1 MNKVFES
8 FMAPQ
13 FNQFTAYRKQLGYEP
28 EQIRSVLL
36 DFDRYLQKRAVPDLN
51 HLTPAFF
58 LKLRASIHE
67 DPNTVNRVL
76 SGLRALFAFLV
87 RQGLYTQN
95 PLDDIPA
102 RGQRYFVPFIFT
114 MSQTDQLLQAVCQTI
129 RHLPRYF
136 LFDVAMYLSILLM
149 ARCGMRINEPLRLR
163 QDHYRPDEG
172 TVYIEKTKF
181 RKDRLIPLPAAVSKE
196 LDDYLKLRQMLGS
209 DDQNPYL
216 LARKKQRGLHENQ
229 VRHVFH
235 RAVEAIGIREQRQI
249 IGDMTFGKPVPHSL
263 RHSFAINTL
272 TQIKARGQNP
282 QHALPVLAAYM
293 GHRKYQYTGA
303 YLKVNH
309 ARDRNGLIEFAK
321 SQLDVI

>member
-1 MNKVFES
+1 
-8 FMAPQ
+8 MAPQ
-13 FNQFTAYRKQLGYEP
+13 LKQFAAYRKQLGYEP
-28 EQIRSVLL
+28 DSIRSVLL
-36 DFDRYLQKRAVPDLN
+36 DFDRYLQKQAVADPSR
-51 HLTPAFF
+51 LTPEFF
-58 LKLRASIHE
+58 LKLRAGIHE

-87 RQGLYTQN
+87 RQGQYAQN

-114 MSQTDQLLQAVCQTI
+114 MPQTDQLLQAVCKTI
-129 RHLPRYF
+129 RHRPRYF
-136 LFDVAMYLSILLM
+136 LFDVAVYLSILLM
-149 ARCGMRINEPLRLR
+149 ARCGMRINEPLRLQ
-163 QDHYRPDEG
+163 QDNYRPDEG
-172 TVYIEKTKF
+172 TIYIEKTKF
-181 RKDRLIPLPAAVSKE
+181 RKDRLIPLPVAVRKE
-196 LDDYLKLRQMLGS
+196 IDDYLKLRQLFAG

-216 LARKKQRGLHENQ
+216 LARKKHRGLHENQ
-229 VRHVFH
+229 VRNVFH
-235 RAVEAIGIREQRQI
+235 WAVDAIGIGQQREI

-272 TQIKARGQNP
+272 TQIKACGHSA

-309 ARDRNGLIEFAK
+309 AHDRSGLIEFAK
-321 SQLDVI
+321 SQLEVI

>member
-13 FNQFTAYRKQLGYEP
+13 LKQFAAYRKQLGYEP
-28 EQIRSVLL
+28 KAMRSTLL
-36 DFDRYLQKRAVPDLN
+36 DFDRYLQKNAVDQSQ
-51 HLTPAFF
+51 LTPAFF
-58 LKLRASIHE
+58 LKLRASIHQ

-114 MSQTDQLLQAVCQTI
+114 MPQTDQLLQAVCQTI

-136 LFDVAMYLSILLM
+136 LFDVAVYLSILLM
-149 ARCGMRINEPLRLR
+149 ARCGMRINEPLRL
-163 QDHYRPDEG
+163 QQKNYRADEG

-181 RKDRLIPLPAAVSKE
+181 RKDRLIPLPAAAKKE
-196 LDDYLKLRQMLGS
+196 LDDYLKLRELFGA
-209 DDQNPYL
+209 DDQNPHL
-216 LARKKQRGLHENQ
+216 LARKNQLGLHENP
-229 VRHVFH
+229 VRNVFH
-235 RAVEAIGIREQRQI
+235 RAVKAIGIDQEREI

-272 TQIKARGQNP
+272 TQIKARGHNP

-309 ARDRNGLIEFAK
+309 ARDRSGLIEFAK
-321 SQLDVI
+321 SQMEVI

>member
-13 FNQFTAYRKQLGYEP
+13 LKQFAAYRKQLGYEP
-28 EQIRSVLL
+28 KAMRSTLL
-36 DFDRYLQKRAVPDLN
+36 DFDRYLQKNAVDQSQ
-51 HLTPAFF
+51 LTPAFF
-58 LKLRASIHE
+58 LKLRATIHE

-87 RQGLYTQN
+87 RQGQVAVN

-102 RGQRYFVPFIFT
+102 RGQRYFVPFIFS
-114 MSQTDQLLQAVCQTI
+114 MQQTDQLLQAMCQTI

-136 LFDVAMYLSILLM
+136 LFDVAVYLSILLM
-149 ARCGMRINEPLRLR
+149 ARCGLRINEPLRLQR
-163 QDHYRPDEG
+163 KNYRADEG
-172 TVYIEKTKF
+172 TIYIEKTKF
-181 RKDRLIPLPAAVSKE
+181 RKDRLIPLPKATQKE
-196 LDDYLKLRQMLGS
+196 IDDYLRLREVLGA
-209 DDQNPYL
+209 DDQNLHL
-216 LARKKQRGLHENQ
+216 LARKKQRGLSENH
-229 VRHVFH
+229 VRNVFH
-235 RAVEAIGIREQRQI
+235 RAVKAIGIDQEREI

-309 ARDRNGLIEFAK
+309 ARDRSGLIEFAK
-321 SQLDVI
+321 SQLEVI

>member
-8 FMAPQ
+8 FMASQLKQ
-13 FNQFTAYRKQLGYEP
+13 FAAYRKQLGYEP
-28 EQIRSVLL
+28 NGIRSVLL
-36 DFDRYLQKRAVPDLN
+36 DFDRYLQKNAVDQSQ
-51 HLTPAFF
+51 LTPAFF

-102 RGQRYFVPFIFT
+102 RGRRYFVPFIFT
-114 MSQTDQLLQAVCQTI
+114 MPQTDQLLQAVCQNI
-129 RHLPRYF
+129 RHRPRYF
-136 LFDVAMYLSILLM
+136 LFDVALYLSILLM
-149 ARCGMRINEPLRLR
+149 ARCGMRINEPLRL
-163 QDHYRPDEG
+163 QLDNYRPDEG

-181 RKDRLIPLPAAVSKE
+181 RKERLIPLPVAVRKE
-196 LDDYLKLRQMLGS
+196 LDDYLKLRELFGG

-216 LARKKQRGLHENQ
+216 LARKKHRSLHENQ
-229 VRHVFH
+229 VRHVFN
-235 RAVEAIGIREQRQI
+235 RAVDAIGIREQRQI

-309 ARDRNGLIEFAK
+309 ARDRSGLIEFAK

>member
-1 MNKVFES
+1 MNKGFES
-8 FMAPQ
+8 FMAAQ
-13 FNQFTAYRKQLGYEP
+13 LRQFTAYRQQLGYKP
-28 EQIRSVLL
+28 DGIRSVLL
-36 DFDRYLQKRAVPDLN
+36 DFDRYLKKNAVDQSQ
-51 HLTPAFF
+51 LTPEFF

-87 RQGLYTQN
+87 RQGFYTQN

-102 RGQRYFVPFIFT
+102 RGQRYFVPFVFT
-114 MSQTDQLLQAVCQTI
+114 MSQTDQLLQAVCQSL
-129 RHLPRYF
+129 RHQPRYF
-136 LFDVAMYLSILLM
+136 PFDVALYLSILLM
-149 ARCGMRINEPLRLR
+149 ARCGMRINEPLRLMR
-163 QDHYRPDEG
+163 EHYRPDEG

-181 RKDRLIPLPAAVSKE
+181 RKDRLIPLPKAVQKE
-196 LDDYLKLRQMLGS
+196 LDDYLRLRQLFGADNQS
-209 DDQNPYL
+209 PYL
-216 LARKKQRGLHENQ
+216 LASKKQRGFHENQ
-229 VRHVFH
+229 VRYVFH
-235 RAVEAIGIREQRQI
+235 RAVDAIGIREQRQI

-272 TQIKARGQNP
+272 TQIRARGQNP

-309 ARDRNGLIEFAK
+309 ARDRSGLIEFAK

>member
-1 MNKVFES
+1 MNNVFKS

-13 FNQFTAYRKQLGYEP
+13 LNQFTAYRKQLGYEP
-28 EQIRSVLL
+28 DGIRSVLR
-36 DFDRYLQKRAVPDLN
+36 DFDRYLQKNAVDQCQ
-51 HLTPAFF
+51 LTPAFF
-58 LKLRASIHE
+58 LKLRATIHE

-87 RQGLYTQN
+87 RQGHYAEN

-129 RHLPRYF
+129 RHQPRYF
-136 LFDVAMYLSILLM
+136 LFDVALYLSILLM

-163 QDHYRPDEG
+163 REHYRFDEG
-172 TVYIEKTKF
+172 TLYIEKTKF
-181 RKDRLIPLPAAVSKE
+181 RKDRLIPLPKAVQKE
-196 LDDYLKLRQMLGS
+196 LDDYLRLRQLFGADNQS
-209 DDQNPYL
+209 PYL
-216 LARKKQRGLHENQ
+216 LASKRQRGFHQNQ
-229 VRHVFH
+229 VRYIFH

-249 IGDMTFGKPVPHSL
+249 IGDMTFGKPVPHGL

-272 TQIKARGQNP
+272 TQIKTRGQNP

-309 ARDRNGLIEFAK
+309 ARDRRGLIEFAK

>member
-13 FNQFTAYRKQLGYEP
+13 FNQFAAYRKQLGYEP
-28 EQIRSVLL
+28 DGIRSVLL
-36 DFDRYLQKRAVPDLN
+36 DFDRYLQKRAVPDLT

-114 MSQTDQLLQAVCQTI
+114 MLQTDQLLQAVCQTI
-129 RHLPRYF
+129 RHRPRYF

-181 RKDRLIPLPAAVSKE
+181 RKDRLIPLPAAVRKE
-196 LDDYLKLRQMLGS
+196 LDDYLRLRQLFGADNQS
-209 DDQNPYL
+209 PYL
-216 LARKKQRGLHENQ
+216 LASKKQRGFHENQ
-229 VRHVFH
+229 VRYVFH

-303 YLKVNH
+303 YLKVKH
-309 ARDRNGLIEFAK
+309 AADRNGLIEFAK

>member
-1 MNKVFES
+1 MNKVFKS

-13 FNQFTAYRKQLGYEP
+13 LNQFAAYRKQLGYELDA
-28 EQIRSVLL
+28 IRCVLL
-36 DFDRYLQKRAVPDLN
+36 DFDRYLQKHAVDQSQ
-51 HLTPAFF
+51 LTPAFF
-58 LKLRASIHE
+58 LKLRAGIHE
-67 DPNTVNRVL
+67 DPNSVNRLL

-87 RQGLYTQN
+87 RQGLYSQN
-95 PLDDIPA
+95 PLEDIAA

-114 MSQTDQLLQAVCQTI
+114 MPQTDQLLQAVCQSI
-129 RHLPRYF
+129 RHHPRYF
-136 LFDVAMYLSILLM
+136 LFDVALYLSVLLM

-163 QDHYRPDEG
+163 REHHRHDEG

-181 RKDRLIPLPAAVSKE
+181 RKDRLIPLPAAVQKE
-196 LDDYLKLRQMLGS
+196 LDDYLRLQQLFDADNQS
-209 DDQNPYL
+209 PYL
-216 LARKKQRGLHENQ
+216 LASKRQRRLHENQ

-235 RAVEAIGIREQRQI
+235 RAVDAIGIRQKRQI

-272 TQIKARGQNP
+272 TQIKTRSQNP

-309 ARDRNGLIEFAK
+309 ARDRSGLIEFAK

>member
-1 MNKVFES
+1 
-8 FMAPQ
+8 
-13 FNQFTAYRKQLGYEP
+13 
-28 EQIRSVLL
+28 
-36 DFDRYLQKRAVPDLN
+36 
-51 HLTPAFF
+51 
-58 LKLRASIHE
+58 
-67 DPNTVNRVL
+67 
-76 SGLRALFAFLV
+76 
-87 RQGLYTQN
+87 
-95 PLDDIPA
+95 
-102 RGQRYFVPFIFT
+102 
-114 MSQTDQLLQAVCQTI
+114 
-129 RHLPRYF
+129 
-136 LFDVAMYLSILLM
+136 M

-181 RKDRLIPLPAAVSKE
+181 KKDRLIPLPVAVRKE
-196 LDDYLKLRQMLGS
+196 LDDYLRLRQLFGADNQS
-209 DDQNPYL
+209 PYL
-216 LARKKQRGLHENQ
+216 LASKKQLGFHENQ

-235 RAVEAIGIREQRQI
+235 RAVDAIGIRQKRQI

-272 TQIKARGQNP
+272 TQIRARGQNP

-309 ARDRNGLIEFAK
+309 ARDRTGLIEFAK

>member
-1 MNKVFES
+1 MNKAFES
-8 FMAPQ
+8 FMALQ
-13 FNQFTAYRKQLGYEP
+13 LNQFSAYRQQLGYEP
-28 EQIRSVLL
+28 DGIRSVLL
-36 DFDRYLQKRAVPDLN
+36 DFDRYLQKHAVDQSQ
-51 HLTPAFF
+51 LTPTFF

-87 RQGLYTQN
+87 RQGHYSQN

-114 MSQTDQLLQAVCQTI
+114 MPQTDQLLQAVCQTI
-129 RHLPRYF
+129 RHQPRYF
-136 LFDVAMYLSILLM
+136 LFDVALYLSILLM
-149 ARCGMRINEPLRLR
+149 ARCGMRINEPLRLKR
-163 QDHYRPDEG
+163 EDYRPDEG

-181 RKDRLIPLPAAVSKE
+181 RKDRLIPLSAAVRKE
-196 LDDYLKLRQMLGS
+196 LDDYLKLREVFGG

-229 VRHVFH
+229 VCYVFH
-235 RAVEAIGIREQRQI
+235 RAVDAIGIGQKRQI

-272 TQIKARGQNP
+272 TQIRARGQNP

-309 ARDRNGLIEFAK
+309 AADRRGLIEFAK

>member
-1 MNKVFES
+1 
-8 FMAPQ
+8 MAPQ
-13 FNQFTAYRKQLGYEP
+13 LNQFSTYRQQLGYEP
-28 EQIRSVLL
+28 DGIRSVLV
-36 DFDRYLQKRAVPDLN
+36 DFDRYLQKRAVTDPN
-51 HLTPAFF
+51 RLTPAFF
-58 LKLRASIHE
+58 LELRATIHE

-87 RQGLYTQN
+87 HQGLYTQN

-102 RGQRYFVPFIFT
+102 RGQRYFVPFVFT
-114 MSQTDQLLQAVCQTI
+114 MPQTDQLLQAVCQSI
-129 RHLPRYF
+129 RHHPCYF
-136 LFDVAMYLSILLM
+136 LFDVALYLSILLM
-149 ARCGMRINEPLRLR
+149 ARCGMRINEPLRLQ

-172 TVYIEKTKF
+172 TLYIEKTKF
-181 RKDRLIPLPAAVSKE
+181 RKDRLIPLPAAVQKE
-196 LDDYLKLRQMLGS
+196 LDDYLRLRQLFAADNQS
-209 DDQNPYL
+209 PYL
-216 LARKKQRGLHENQ
+216 LASKKQRGFHENQ
-229 VRHVFH
+229 VRYVFH
-235 RAVEAIGIREQRQI
+235 RAVDAIGIRQKRQI

-309 ARDRNGLIEFAK
+309 AADRSGLIEFAK

>member
-13 FNQFTAYRKQLGYEP
+13 LNQFAAYRKQLGYEP
-28 EQIRSVLL
+28 DAIRSMLL
-36 DFDRYLQKRAVPDLN
+36 DFDRYLQKHADN
-51 HLTPAFF
+51 QSQLTPAFF
-58 LKLRASIHE
+58 LKLRANIHE

-95 PLDDIPA
+95 PLEDIPG

-114 MSQTDQLLQAVCQTI
+114 MPQVDQLLQAVCQTI
-129 RHLPRYF
+129 RHHPRYF
-136 LFDVAMYLSILLM
+136 LFDVALYLSILLM

-163 QDHYRPDEG
+163 REHYRPDEG
-172 TVYIEKTKF
+172 TLYIEKTKF
-181 RKDRLIPLPAAVSKE
+181 RKDRLIPLPAAVRKE
-196 LDDYLKLRQMLGS
+196 LDDYLRLRQLFDADNQS
-209 DDQNPYL
+209 PYL
-216 LARKKQRGLHENQ
+216 LASKKQRGLHENQ
-229 VRHVFH
+229 LRHVFD
-235 RAVEAIGIREQRQI
+235 RAVEAIGIRQKRQI

-309 ARDRNGLIEFAK
+309 AADRSGLIEFAK

>member
-1 MNKVFES
+1 MNKAFES

-13 FNQFTAYRKQLGYEP
+13 LNQFAAYRKQLGYAP
-28 EQIRSVLL
+28 DAIRSVLL
-36 DFDRYLQKRAVPDLN
+36 DVDRYLQKHAVDQSQ
-51 HLTPAFF
+51 LTPAFF
-58 LKLRASIHE
+58 LKLRATIHE

-87 RQGLYTQN
+87 RRGLYSQN
-95 PLDDIPA
+95 PLEDIGA

-114 MSQTDQLLQAVCQTI
+114 MPQTDQLLQAVCQSI
-129 RHLPRYF
+129 RHHPRYF
-136 LFDVAMYLSILLM
+136 LFDVALYLSILLM
-149 ARCGMRINEPLRLR
+149 ARCGMRINEPLRLQR
-163 QDHYRPDEG
+163 DHYRSDEG
-172 TVYIEKTKF
+172 TLYIEKTKF
-181 RKDRLIPLPAAVSKE
+181 RKDRLIPLPAAVQKE
-196 LDDYLKLRQMLGS
+196 LDDYLRLRQLLAADNQS
-209 DDQNPYL
+209 PYL
-216 LARKKQRGLHENQ
+216 LASKKQGGLHENQ
-229 VRHVFH
+229 VRYVFH
-235 RAVEAIGIREQRQI
+235 RAVEAIGIGQKRQI

-272 TQIKARGQNP
+272 TQIRARGQNP

-309 ARDRNGLIEFAK
+309 AADRSGLIEFAK

>member
-13 FNQFTAYRKQLGYEP
+13 FIQFSAYRQQLGYEP
-28 EQIRSVLL
+28 DGLRSVLM
-36 DFDRYLQKRAVPDLN
+36 DFDRYLQKNAVDQSQ
-51 HLTPAFF
+51 LTPDFF
-58 LKLRASIHE
+58 LKLRARIHE

-87 RQGLYTQN
+87 RLGLYTQN

-114 MSQTDQLLQAVCQTI
+114 MSQTDQLLQAVCQDI
-129 RHLPRYF
+129 RHQPRYF
-136 LFDVAMYLSILLM
+136 LFDVALYLSILLM
-149 ARCGMRINEPLRLR
+149 TRCGMRINEPLRL
-163 QDHYRPDEG
+163 QQEHYRPDEG

-181 RKDRLIPLPAAVSKE
+181 RKDRLIPLPVAVRKE
-196 LDDYLKLRQMLGS
+196 LDDYLKLRQVLGG
-209 DDQNPYL
+209 DDQSPYL

-272 TQIKARGQNP
+272 TQIKARGQNA

-309 ARDRNGLIEFAK
+309 ARDRSGLIEFAK
-321 SQLDVI
+321 SQLEVI

>member
-1 MNKVFES
+1 MNKAFKS
-8 FMAPQ
+8 FMADQ
-13 FNQFTAYRKQLGYEP
+13 LNQFAAYRKQLGYEP
-28 EQIRSVLL
+28 DAIRSVLL
-36 DFDRYLQKRAVPDLN
+36 DFDRYLQKHATDQSQ
-51 HLTPAFF
+51 LTPAFF

-87 RQGLYTQN
+87 RRGDCAAN
-95 PLDDIPA
+95 PLQDIAA
-102 RGQRYFVPFIFT
+102 RGQRYFVPFIF
-114 MSQTDQLLQAVCQTI
+114 SSQQTDQLLQAVCQSI
-129 RHLPRYF
+129 RHHPRYF
-136 LFDVAMYLSILLM
+136 LFDVALYLSILLM
-149 ARCGMRINEPLRLR
+149 ARCGMRINEPLRLKPE
-163 QDHYRPDEG
+163 HYRPDEG
-172 TVYIEKTKF
+172 TLYVEKTKF
-181 RKDRLIPLPAAVSKE
+181 RKDRLIPPPAAVRKE
-196 LDDYLKLRQMLGS
+196 LDDYLRLRQLFGADNQS
-209 DDQNPYL
+209 PYL
-216 LARKKQRGLHENQ
+216 LASKKQRGFHQNQ
-229 VRHVFH
+229 VRYVFH
-235 RAVEAIGIREQRQI
+235 RAVDAIGIRQKRQI

-309 ARDRNGLIEFAK
+309 ARDRSGLIEFAK

>member
-1 MNKVFES
+1 MNKVYES

-13 FNQFTAYRKQLGYEP
+13 LKQFAAYRKQLGYEP
-28 EQIRSVLL
+28 DGIRSVLL
-36 DFDRYLQKRAVPDLN
+36 DFDRYLQKNAADQSQ
-51 HLTPAFF
+51 LTPAFF

-76 SGLRALFAFLV
+76 SGLRAMFAFLV

-102 RGQRYFVPFIFT
+102 RGQRYFVPFVFT
-114 MSQTDQLLQAVCQTI
+114 MPQTDQLLQAVCQSI
-129 RHLPRYF
+129 RHQPRYF
-136 LFDVAMYLSILLM
+136 IFDVALYLSVLLM
-149 ARCGMRINEPLRLR
+149 ARCGMRINEPLRL
-163 QDHYRPDEG
+163 QPDHYRSDEG

-181 RKDRLIPLPAAVSKE
+181 RKDRLIPLPAAVQKE
-196 LDDYLKLRQMLGS
+196 LDDYLRLRQLFGADNQS
-209 DDQNPYL
+209 PYL
-216 LARKKQRGLHENQ
+216 LASKKQRSFHENQ

-235 RAVEAIGIREQRQI
+235 RAVDAIGLRQKRQI

-272 TQIKARGQNP
+272 TQIRARGQNP

-309 ARDRNGLIEFAK
+309 ARDRRGLIEFAK

>member
-1 MNKVFES
+1 MNKGFES
-8 FMAPQ
+8 FMAAQ
-13 FNQFTAYRKQLGYEP
+13 LRQFTAYRQQLGYEP
-28 EQIRSVLL
+28 DGIRSVLL
-36 DFDRYLQKRAVPDLN
+36 DFDRYLKKNAVDQSQ
-51 HLTPAFF
+51 LTPEFF

-102 RGQRYFVPFIFT
+102 RGQRYFVPFVFT
-114 MSQTDQLLQAVCQTI
+114 ILQTDQLLQAVCQTI
-129 RHLPRYF
+129 RHQPRYF
-136 LFDVAMYLSILLM
+136 LFDVALYLSILLM
-149 ARCGMRINEPLRLR
+149 ARCGMRINEPLRL
-163 QDHYRPDEG
+163 QPDHYRPDEG

-181 RKDRLIPLPAAVSKE
+181 RKDRLIPLPAAVQKE
-196 LDDYLKLRQMLGS
+196 LDDYLRLRQLFGADNQS
-209 DDQNPYL
+209 PYL
-216 LARKKQRGLHENQ
+216 LASKKQRGFHENQ
-229 VRHVFH
+229 VRYVFH
-235 RAVEAIGIREQRQI
+235 RAVDAIGIREQRQI

-272 TQIKARGQNP
+272 TQIKTRGQNP

-309 ARDRNGLIEFAK
+309 ARDRRGLIEFAK

>member
-13 FNQFTAYRKQLGYEP
+13 LKQFAAYRKQLGYEP
-28 EQIRSVLL
+28 DSIRSVLL
-36 DFDRYLQKRAVPDLN
+36 DFDRYLQKNAVDQSQ
-51 HLTPAFF
+51 LTPAFF
-58 LKLRASIHE
+58 LELRAGIHE
-67 DPNTVNRVL
+67 DPNTVNRLL

-87 RQGLYTQN
+87 RLGHYAQN

-114 MSQTDQLLQAVCQTI
+114 MSQTDQLLQAVCQSI
-129 RHLPRYF
+129 RHQPRYF

-149 ARCGMRINEPLRLR
+149 ARCGMRINEPLRLQR
-163 QDHYRPDEG
+163 DHYRPDEG

-181 RKDRLIPLPAAVSKE
+181 RKDRLIPLAKAVQKE
-196 LDDYLKLRQMLGS
+196 LDDYLRLRQLFGADNQS
-209 DDQNPYL
+209 PYL
-216 LARKKQRGLHENQ
+216 LASKKQRGLHENQ
-229 VRHVFH
+229 VRNIFH
-235 RAVEAIGIREQRQI
+235 RAVKAIGIHQGREI

-293 GHRKYQYTGA
+293 GHLKYQYTGA

-309 ARDRNGLIEFAK
+309 ARDRSGLIEFAK
-321 SQLDVI
+321 SQLEVI